1 MLEISN
7 EKAIENVSKFNT
19 ENRYRDGG
27 IINTSID
34 VVLDLAKKYNSLKL
48 DEKEEIKSPSF
59 TKEQLDLMNL
69 GVALYKNFEK
79 IFNDKEKE
87 EEL

>member
-1 MLEISN
+1 MLQISN
-7 EKAIENVSKFNT
+7 EKAIKIVKKFNT

-34 VVLDLAKKYNSLKL
+34 IVVELAEKYNSLKL

-69 GVALYKNFEK
+69 GVALYKNFDK

-87 EEL
+87 EKL